1 MNLQECKIIQLPIIP
16 DERGNL
22 SFIEECNHI
31 PFRLK
36 RTYWLYDVPGGERR
50 AGYALLSTDD
60 FVVAMSGSFDVL
72 LTDGIAEK
80 TVHLNRSYEGLY
92 IPRGVWREFRNFSTN
107 SLAMVLSSEHY
118 DAAQY
123 VRDIDELKALKA
135 DGKV

>member
-1 MNLQECKIIQLPIIP
+1 MNLQDCKTIQLPIIP

-22 SFIEECNHI
+22 SFIEECKHI
-31 PFRLK
+31 PFRIK

-50 AGYALLSTDD
+50 AGYALRATDD

-72 LTDGIAEK
+72 LSDGTGEK

-92 IPRGVWREFRNFSTN
+92 IPRGVWHEFRNFSTN

-123 VRDIDELKALKA
+123 VRGIDELKSLKA
-135 DGKV
+135 DGKI

>member
-1 MNLQECKIIQLPIIP
+1 MTLQDCRIIKLPVIP

-31 PFRLK
+31 PFRIR

-50 AGYALLSTDD
+50 AGYALKGTDD

-72 LTDGIAEK
+72 LSDGTDEK
-80 TVHLNRSYEGLY
+80 TVHLNRSYEGLL
-92 IPRGVWREFRNFSTN
+92 IPRGIWREFRNFSTN

-118 DAAQY
+118 DASRY
-123 VRDIDELKALKA
+123 VRGMEELKALKA
-135 DGKV
+135 DGEI

>member
-1 MNLQECKIIQLPIIP
+1 MDLKDCKTIQLPIIP

-31 PFRLK
+31 PFRIK

-50 AGYALLSTDD
+50 AGYALKATDD
-60 FVVAMSGSFDVL
+60 FVVAMSGSFDVFL
-72 LTDGIAEK
+72 SDGFQEK

-92 IPRGVWREFRNFSTN
+92 IPRGIWHEFRNFSTN

-123 VRDIDELKALKA
+123 VRGIDKVKELQ
-135 DGKV
+135 DNGEI

>member
-1 MNLQECKIIQLPIIP
+1 MDLQDCKTIQLPIIP

-31 PFRLK
+31 PFRIK

-50 AGYALLSTDD
+50 AGYALKATDD
-60 FVVAMSGSFDVL
+60 FVVAMSGSFDVFL
-72 LTDGIAEK
+72 SDGNQEK

-92 IPRGVWREFRNFSTN
+92 IPRGIWHEFRNFSTN

-123 VRDIDELKALKA
+123 VRGID
-135 DGKV
+135 KVKVLQDNGEI

>member
-1 MNLQECKIIQLPIIP
+1 MNLQDCKTIKLPIIP

-31 PFRLK
+31 PFRIK

-50 AGYALLSTDD
+50 AGYALRATDD
-60 FVVAMSGSFDVL
+60 FVVAMSGSFDVFL
-72 LTDGIAEK
+72 CDGTDEQ

-92 IPRGVWREFRNFSTN
+92 IPRGIWHEFRNFSTN

-118 DAAQY
+118 DPAQY
-123 VRDIDELKALKA
+123 VRGIEEFKALA
-135 DGKV
+135 ANGEI

>member
-1 MNLQECKIIQLPIIP
+1 MNLQDCKTIQLPIIP

-22 SFIEECNHI
+22 SFIEEGNHI
-31 PFRLK
+31 PFRIK

-50 AGYALLSTDD
+50 AGYALKATDD

-72 LTDGIAEK
+72 LKDGTGER

-118 DAAQY
+118 DPAQY
-123 VRDIDELKALKA
+123 VRGIDELKALKA
-135 DGKV
+135 HGEI

>member
-1 MNLQECKIIQLPIIP
+1 MDLKDCKTIQLPIIP

-31 PFRLK
+31 PFRIK

-50 AGYALLSTDD
+50 AGYALKATDD
-60 FVVAMSGSFDVL
+60 FVVAMSGSFDVFL
-72 LTDGIAEK
+72 SDGFQEK

-92 IPRGVWREFRNFSTN
+92 IPRGIWHEFRNFSTN

-123 VRDIDELKALKA
+123 VRGIDKVKALQ
-135 DGKV
+135 DNGEI

>member
-1 MNLQECKIIQLPIIP
+1 MDLKDCKTIQLPIIP

-31 PFRLK
+31 PFRIK

-50 AGYALLSTDD
+50 AGYALKATDD
-60 FVVAMSGSFDVL
+60 FVVAMSGSFDVFL
-72 LTDGIAEK
+72 SDGNQEK

-92 IPRGVWREFRNFSTN
+92 IPRGIWHECRNFSTN

-123 VRDIDELKALKA
+123 VRGIDKVKELQ
-135 DGKV
+135 DNGEI

>member
-1 MNLQECKIIQLPIIP
+1 MNLQDCNTIQLPIIP

-22 SFIEECNHI
+22 SYIEECTHI
-31 PFRLK
+31 PFRIK

-50 AGYALLSTDD
+50 AGYALRATDD

-72 LTDGIAEK
+72 LSDGAAEK
-80 TVHLNRSYEGLY
+80 TIHLNRSYEGLY
-92 IPRGVWREFRNFSTN
+92 IPRGIWREFRNFSTN

-123 VRDIDELKALKA
+123 VRDTQELKALKA
-135 DGKV
+135 DGKI

>member
-1 MNLQECKIIQLPIIP
+1 MDLQDCKTIQLPIIP

-31 PFRLK
+31 PFRIK

-50 AGYALLSTDD
+50 AGYALKATDD
-60 FVVAMSGSFDVL
+60 FVVAMSGSFDVFL
-72 LTDGIAEK
+72 SDGNQEE

-92 IPRGVWREFRNFSTN
+92 IPRGIWHEFRNFSTN

-123 VRDIDELKALKA
+123 VRGIDKVKALQ
-135 DGKV
+135 DNGEI

>member
-1 MNLQECKIIQLPIIP
+1 MDLKDCKTIQLPIIP

-31 PFRLK
+31 PFRIK

-50 AGYALLSTDD
+50 AGYALKATDD
-60 FVVAMSGSFDVL
+60 FVVAMSGSFDVFL
-72 LTDGIAEK
+72 SDGKQEK

-92 IPRGVWREFRNFSTN
+92 IPRGIWHEFRNFSTN

-123 VRDIDELKALKA
+123 VRGIDKVKALQ
-135 DGKV
+135 DNGEI

>member
-1 MNLQECKIIQLPIIP
+1 MDLKDCKTIQLPIIP

-31 PFRLK
+31 PFRIK

-50 AGYALLSTDD
+50 AGYALKATDD
-60 FVVAMSGSFDVL
+60 FVVAMSGSFDVFL
-72 LTDGIAEK
+72 SDGNQEK

-92 IPRGVWREFRNFSTN
+92 IPRGIWHEFRNFSTN

-118 DAAQY
+118 DAGQY
-123 VRDIDELKALKA
+123 VRGIDKVKALQ
-135 DGKV
+135 DNGEI